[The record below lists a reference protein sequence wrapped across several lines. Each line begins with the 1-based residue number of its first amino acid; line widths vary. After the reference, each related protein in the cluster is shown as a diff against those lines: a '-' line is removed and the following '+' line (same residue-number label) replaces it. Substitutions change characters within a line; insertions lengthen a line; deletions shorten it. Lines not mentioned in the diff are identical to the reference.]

1 MEMIDLSRLEPQ
13 GTLNHTSKGNQ
24 LKWKCYGYWYKAGHM
39 GYEGLAETIVSALL
53 GKSTVKYPFVA
64 YEYSQIKYKERIY
77 RGCKSADFLADGYDL
92 IPLEKLY
99 RKFTGGSLAVDTAH
113 QGEITDQIKFLVNF
127 VEQTTGL
134 QEFGRYLTS
143 MLEIDAFFLNE
154 DRHTNNIAV
163 QYNAADNTYALC
175 PLFDNGLSL
184 LADTNM
190 DFPLE
195 RSLED
200 CLKAVQVPSNRS
212 DARFLLSPV
221 THSKRCTHLYSE
233 ALILSSLLAY
243 RCDLRRF
250 PWLFLSHDRIFL
262 DKFCPILY
270 TLECRG

>member
-1 MEMIDLSRLEPQ
+1 MDTGTRLTIWVMRGWRKRLFLLCWQSQPLSTPLSFMSIRKSSTKTEFTVAVKALIFSRMAMI
-13 GTLNHTSKGNQ
+13 
-24 LKWKCYGYWYKAGHM
+24 
-39 GYEGLAETIVSALL
+39 
-53 GKSTVKYPFVA
+53 
-64 YEYSQIKYKERIY
+64 
-77 RGCKSADFLADGYDL
+77 L

-113 QGEITDQIKFLVNF
+113 QGEIKNQIKFLVNF

-134 QEFGRYLTS
+134 QNFGQYLTS

-163 QYNAADNTYALC
+163 QYNAADDTYALC

-200 CLKAVQVPSNRS
+200 CLKAVEAKPFSRYFDEQL
-212 DARFLLSPV
+212 DAAEELYGIQLHFNFSTNDVKALIDSYRTAYSQEICD
-221 THSKRCTHLYSE
+221 RCE
-233 ALILSSLLAY
+233 ALI
-243 RCDLRRF
+243 RRQMRHYGY
-250 PWLFLSHDRIFL
+250 LV
-262 DKFCPILY
+262 K
-270 TLECRG
+270 

>member
-13 GTLNHTSKGNQ
+13 EALNHTSKGNQ
-24 LKWKCYGYWYKAGHM
+24 LKWKCGGYWYKADHM
-39 GYEGLAETIVSALL
+39 GYEGLAETIVSAMLA
-53 GKSTVKYPFVA
+53 KSTVKYPFVV
-64 YEYSQIKYKERIY
+64 YEYSQIKYKDRVY
-77 RGCKSADFLADGYDL
+77 SGCKSADFLADGYDL

-113 QGEITDQIKFLVNF
+113 QGEIKNQIKFLVNF

-134 QEFGRYLTS
+134 QNFGQYLTS

-190 DFPLE
+190 DFSLE

-212 DARFLLSPV
+212 DARFLLSPRH
-221 THSKRCTHLYSE
+221 TLKTMHTSIFRSAHL
-233 ALILSSLLAY
+233 I
-243 RCDLRRF
+243 F
-250 PWLFLSHDRIFL
+250 PLNI
-262 DKFCPILY
+262 
-270 TLECRG
+270 

>member
-1 MEMIDLSRLEPQ
+1 MAVKALIFSRMAMI
-13 GTLNHTSKGNQ
+13 
-24 LKWKCYGYWYKAGHM
+24 
-39 GYEGLAETIVSALL
+39 
-53 GKSTVKYPFVA
+53 
-64 YEYSQIKYKERIY
+64 
-77 RGCKSADFLADGYDL
+77 L

-113 QGEITDQIKFLVNF
+113 QGEIKNQIKFLVNF

-134 QEFGRYLTS
+134 QNFGQYLTS

-163 QYNAADNTYALC
+163 QYNAADDTYALC
-175 PLFDNGLSL
+175 PFDNGLSL

-212 DARFLLSPV
+212 DARFLLSPRH
-221 THSKRCTHLYSE
+221 TLKTMHTSIFRSAHL
-233 ALILSSLLAY
+233 I
-243 RCDLRRF
+243 F
-250 PWLFLSHDRIFL
+250 PLNI
-262 DKFCPILY
+262 
-270 TLECRG
+270 

>member
-1 MEMIDLSRLEPQ
+1 M
-13 GTLNHTSKGNQ
+13 
-24 LKWKCYGYWYKAGHM
+24 
-39 GYEGLAETIVSALL
+39 
-53 GKSTVKYPFVA
+53 A

-200 CLKAVQVPSNRS
+200 CLKTVEAKPFSIYFDDQL
-212 DARFLLSPV
+212 DAAEKLYGIQLHFNFSTNDVKALIDSYRTAYSQEICD
-221 THSKRCTHLYSE
+221 RCE
-233 ALILSSLLAY
+233 ALI
-243 RCDLRRF
+243 RRQMRHYGY
-250 PWLFLSHDRIFL
+250 LVQ
-262 DKFCPILY
+262 
-270 TLECRG
+270 